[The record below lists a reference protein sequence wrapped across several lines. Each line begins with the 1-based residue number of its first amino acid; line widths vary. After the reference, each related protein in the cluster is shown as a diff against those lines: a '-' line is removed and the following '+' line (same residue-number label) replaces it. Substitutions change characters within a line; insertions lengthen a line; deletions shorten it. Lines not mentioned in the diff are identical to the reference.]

1 MDVTRIP
8 FNALIGIER
17 AETDG
22 ALLQL
27 PSDPR
32 YLNHLGTVHASALL
46 ALAEASS
53 GEFLLRHLNSL
64 DGIAP
69 VVRRLEAKFRKPAK
83 GLIVSRANVAADAL
97 TQLKAELAVKGRA
110 RVSILVEL
118 HDQAGVR
125 VLSATVEWFIQG
137 VSHTSVNPT
146 ESFDSSAET

>member
-1 MDVTRIP
+1 MDITHIP
-8 FNALIGIER
+8 FNALVGIER
-17 AETDG
+17 AEVDG

-69 VVRRLEAKFRKPAK
+69 VVRRLDAKFRKPAK
-83 GLIVSRANVAADAL
+83 GLIVSRANVASNAL
-97 TQLKAELAVKGRA
+97 TQLDAELAMKGRSL
-110 RVSILVEL
+110 VSISVEL
-118 HDQAGVR
+118 HDQVGVH
-125 VLSATVEWFIQG
+125 VLSAKIAWFIQR
-137 VSHTSVNPT
+137 VSQSP
-146 ESFDSSAET
+146 AKA

>member
-1 MDVTRIP
+1 MDITHIP
-8 FNALIGIER
+8 FNALVGIER
-17 AETDG
+17 AEVDG

-69 VVRRLEAKFRKPAK
+69 VVRRLDAKFRKPAK
-83 GLIVSRANVAADAL
+83 GLIVSRAYVAPDAL
-97 TQLKAELAVKGRA
+97 TQLDGELAVKGRSL
-110 RVSILVEL
+110 VSISVEL
-118 HDQAGVR
+118 HDQVGVH
-125 VLSATVEWFIQG
+125 VLSATIEWFIQR
-137 VSHTSVNPT
+137 VSQSP
-146 ESFDSSAET
+146 EKA

>member
-1 MDVTRIP
+1 MKQAQSRDMDITHIP
-8 FNALIGIER
+8 FNALVGIER
-17 AETDG
+17 AEVDG

-69 VVRRLEAKFRKPAK
+69 VVRRLDAKFRKPAK
-83 GLIVSRANVAADAL
+83 GLIVSRANVAPDAL
-97 TQLKAELAVKGRA
+97 TRLDGELAMKGRSL
-110 RVSILVEL
+110 VSISVEL
-118 HDQAGVR
+118 HDQVGVH
-125 VLSATVEWFIQG
+125 VLSATIEWFIQR
-137 VSHTSVNPT
+137 VSQSP
-146 ESFDSSAET
+146 AKA

>member
-8 FNALIGIER
+8 FNALVGIER
-17 AETDG
+17 AEVDG

-69 VVRRLEAKFRKPAK
+69 VVRRVEAKFRKPAK
-83 GLIVSRANVAADAL
+83 DLVVSNASVAPDAL
-97 TQLKAELAVKGRA
+97 TRLDAELATKGRSL
-110 RVSILVEL
+110 VSISVEL
-118 HDQAGVR
+118 YDQFGLH
-125 VLSATVEWFIQG
+125 VLSAKIDWFIQR
-137 VSHTSVNPT
+137 VSQSP
-146 ESFDSSAET
+146 AKA

>member
-1 MDVTRIP
+1 MDITHIP
-8 FNALIGIER
+8 FNALVGIER
-17 AETDG
+17 AEVDG

-69 VVRRLEAKFRKPAK
+69 VVRRLDAKFRKPAK
-83 GLIVSRANVAADAL
+83 GLIVSRANAAPDAL
-97 TQLKAELAVKGRA
+97 TQLDGELAMKGRSL
-110 RVSILVEL
+110 VSISVEL
-118 HDQAGVR
+118 HDQVGVH
-125 VLSATVEWFIQG
+125 VLSATIEWFIQR
-137 VSHTSVNPT
+137 VSQSP
-146 ESFDSSAET
+146 AKA

>member
-1 MDVTRIP
+1 MDITHIP
-8 FNALIGIER
+8 FNALVGIER
-17 AETDG
+17 AEVDG

-69 VVRRLEAKFRKPAK
+69 VVRRLDAKFRKPAK
-83 GLIVSRANVAADAL
+83 GLIVSRANVAPDAL
-97 TQLKAELAVKGRA
+97 TQLDGELAMKGRSL
-110 RVSILVEL
+110 VSISVEL
-118 HDQAGVR
+118 HDQVGVH
-125 VLSATVEWFIQG
+125 VLSATIEWFIQR
-137 VSHTSVNPT
+137 VSQSP
-146 ESFDSSAET
+146 AKA

>member
-8 FNALIGIER
+8 FNALVGIER
-17 AETDG
+17 AEVDG

-69 VVRRLEAKFRKPAK
+69 VVRRLDAKFRKPAK
-83 GLIVSRANVAADAL
+83 GLIVSRANVAPEAL
-97 TQLKAELAVKGRA
+97 ARLDGELAMKGRSL
-110 RVSILVEL
+110 VSISVEL
-118 HDQAGVR
+118 HDQFGLR
-125 VLSATVEWFIQG
+125 VLSATIEWFIKR
-137 VSHTSVNPT
+137 VSQSP
-146 ESFDSSAET
+146 AKA

>member
-1 MDVTRIP
+1 MDVTGIP
-8 FNALIGIER
+8 FNALVGIER
-17 AETDG
+17 AEVGG

-69 VVRRLEAKFRKPAK
+69 VVRRLDAKFRKPAK
-83 GLIVSRANVAADAL
+83 GLIVSRANVAPDAL
-97 TQLKAELAVKGRA
+97 TQLDGELAMKGRSL
-110 RVSILVEL
+110 VSISVEL
-118 HDQAGVR
+118 HDQAGVH
-125 VLSATVEWFIQG
+125 VVSATIEWFIQR
-137 VSHTSVNPT
+137 VSQSP
-146 ESFDSSAET
+146 AKA

>member
-1 MDVTRIP
+1 MDITHIP
-8 FNALIGIER
+8 FNALVGIER
-17 AETDG
+17 AEGDG

-69 VVRRLEAKFRKPAK
+69 VVRRLDAKFRKPAK
-83 GLIVSRANVAADAL
+83 GLIVSRANAAPDAL
-97 TQLKAELAVKGRA
+97 TQLDGELAMKGRSL
-110 RVSILVEL
+110 VSISVEL
-118 HDQAGVR
+118 HDQVGVH
-125 VLSATVEWFIQG
+125 VLSATIEWFIQR
-137 VSHTSVNPT
+137 VSQSP
-146 ESFDSSAET
+146 AKA